1 MEATAASCAVMLLH
15 LLILVS
21 VFFTAVLSGIL
32 GMAGGMILMAILV
45 STISVSAAMILHGAV
60 QAMSNG
66 SRAVFLREHVQWH
79 VLPPYLLGAAMAV
92 GAFAAIQLVPD
103 PAVVLILVGAMPFL
117 ARATPRLGSLDMNQA
132 PTAIL
137 CGTVVTA
144 AQLLAGASGPLLD
157 MFYLNST
164 LTRHQVVASKA
175 ITQTLGHLLK
185 IGYYGVLIGNVD
197 VLPLWIYPVAM
208 ATAVAGTRVGTRFLD
223 RLADATFRRVSG
235 WVILGIAGMCM
246 VQGVRSLM

>member
-1 MEATAASCAVMLLH
+1 MLLN

-21 VFFTAVLSGIL
+21 VFLTAVLSGIL

-45 STISVSAAMILHGAV
+45 TAVSVSAAMMLHGAV

-66 SRAVFLREHVQWH
+66 SRAVFLREHVKWH
-79 VLPPYLLGAAMAV
+79 ILPPYVVGAALAV
-92 GAFAAIQLVPD
+92 GGFAALAVVPD
-103 PAVVLILVGAMPFL
+103 AGLVLVLVGVMPFL
-117 ARATPRLGSLDMNQA
+117 ARATPRLGTLDMNHK
-132 PTAIL
+132 PTAVL
-137 CGTVVTA
+137 CGLVVTA

-164 LTRHQVVASKA
+164 LTRHEVVASKA

-185 IGYYGVLIGNVD
+185 IGYYGLLIGNVD

-208 ATAVAGTRVGTRFLD
+208 ATAVAGARVGTRFLD
-223 RLADATFRRVSG
+223 RLADDTFRRVSG
-235 WVILGIAGMCM
+235 WFILGIGGVC
-246 VQGVRSLM
+246 VIQGVRNLL